1 MITLTDDGKATVTGM
16 GPITMPNMIERGEK
30 RAAEPTS
37 LPTGLDQ
44 IGRIMGVQDVT
55 NMLTS
60 QLTKQSLH
68 TREAVVEPFGLLG
81 DAILNSRLPE
91 MVDHAKLVLKE
102 LKPEVGRERALA
114 VLNPILEV
122 LPSKLAPAVESA
134 MKKMTEAGR
143 ILEAVL
149 APDEPK
155 DQADAIRAE
164 LRNGEVR
171 AALRALPTE
180 ERDRAVLRLADQG
193 HVGAIAA
200 LSTDPLGGVVSPEI
214 ISRARALVLEKSGAG
229 PLMAQ
234 FEDAKTT
241 AQEVAGA
248 ADILV
253 AGTYAG
259 LGKLGLPAS
268 GLAKQPPR
276 RFNSMTADA
285 IGQVERRIGLRNDD

>member
-1 MITLTDDGKATVTGM
+1 
-16 GPITMPNMIERGEK
+16 
-30 RAAEPTS
+30 
-37 LPTGLDQ
+37 
-44 IGRIMGVQDVT
+44 
-55 NMLTS
+55 
-60 QLTKQSLH
+60 
-68 TREAVVEPFGLLG
+68 
-81 DAILNSRLPE
+81 
-91 MVDHAKLVLKE
+91 
-102 LKPEVGRERALA
+102 
-114 VLNPILEV
+114 
-122 LPSKLAPAVESA
+122 
-134 MKKMTEAGR
+134 
-143 ILEAVL
+143 
-149 APDEPK
+149 
-155 DQADAIRAE
+155 
-164 LRNGEVR
+164 
-171 AALRALPTE
+171 LPTE